1 MSSSYLFKNAHV
13 IDPTTKTDETTS
25 VLIENGFIK
34 KIAEKIS
41 AEKNTSVIDCNG
53 IILAPG
59 FCDMH
64 VHLRELGYEHKE
76 TIETGLSS
84 AVNGGFTAVACMP
97 NTNPPIDSASIVRY
111 IKSQAEKSVPA
122 VDVFPIACGTK
133 NREGKELAPIAE
145 LAESGAVGLSDDGSP
160 VENADLVRRIL
171 EYSSMYNLPFIQHCE
186 DKSLAGKGVMNEGFV
201 STTLGMSAIP
211 RIAETIMLQRDI
223 QILEYVKGKYH
234 AAHLSVKESI
244 EIVRQ
249 AKKKKLNVTCE
260 VTPHHF
266 TLTDEE
272 VRSFNTNTKM
282 NPPLRTQE
290 DMDALL
296 EGLRDGTID
305 VIASDHAPHSFD
317 EKEVEYMYAP
327 FGIVGLET
335 TIGLC
340 VTNLIE
346 KKILSWKQLIE
357 KLSVNP
363 RKILSLPEIK
373 IEVGAKANFTF
384 IDAKQEWTV
393 DVQQFKSKSK
403 NSPFDTWKLKGK
415 AVVIFNNGM
424 YIESK

>member
-1 MSSSYLFKNAHV
+1 
-13 IDPTTKTDETTS
+13 
-25 VLIENGFIK
+25 
-34 KIAEKIS
+34 
-41 AEKNTSVIDCNG
+41 
-53 IILAPG
+53 
-59 FCDMH
+59 MH
-64 VHLRELGYEHKE
+64 VHLREPGYEHKE

-282 NPPLRTQE
+282 NPPLRTQD

-403 NSPFDTWKLKGK
+403 NSPFDKWKMKGK
-415 AVVIFNNGM
+415 SLGIFNNGM